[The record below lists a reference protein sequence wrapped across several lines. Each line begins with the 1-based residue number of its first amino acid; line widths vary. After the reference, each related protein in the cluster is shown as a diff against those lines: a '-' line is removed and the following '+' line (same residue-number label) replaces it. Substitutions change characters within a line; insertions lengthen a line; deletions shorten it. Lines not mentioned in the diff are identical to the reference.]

1 MASILILVQVFP
13 PDNVATAQLYGDLA
27 KDLVALGN
35 TVTVLTTTP
44 HYSFDPSAKEWM
56 PGGQRSEV
64 RGQRSEGRGLPWRF
78 PCGTTEHNGIRV
90 CRTWMPQKRRHALY
104 RLTCWGWFH
113 AASTLAGLFL
123 KSRPDVIL
131 CPSPPPTI
139 ALSAYLLG
147 KRYGVPFVYNA
158 QELYPDVAI
167 NLGLVRN
174 QFLIRRLLALEKFI
188 YSHAAAITVISRRMR
203 QRILEKGVP
212 EQKVVLLPNFA
223 DTETFRPLPRDNAF
237 SREHGLLDKFVVS
250 YAGNMGK
257 PQHLDVLLRAAA
269 VVQQAESRE
278 QRAEG
283 GGEREAGRP
292 QRSEIRGRAVCFL
305 LVGDGAEREALVKLA
320 AKLRL
325 ANVVFL
331 PYQSYSMMDQIY
343 AASAV
348 SYVPQ
353 AAGTSSDGVP
363 SKVYRIMASG
373 RPVLAATDSGSD
385 LAAMVQS
392 SGGGEVVG
400 ATNER
405 AVAEAILRAYRN
417 PSEWSSRGEQARQ
430 YILENFSR
438 TRITRQYH
446 ELLNRVA
453 QQPQIDTDRH

>member
-13 PDNVATAQLYGDLA
+13 PYNVATAQLYGDLA
-27 KDLVALGN
+27 KDLVALGDQ
-35 TVTVLTTTP
+35 VTVLTTTP
-44 HYSFDPSAKEWM
+44 YYSFDPNAKGWM
-56 PGGQRSEV
+56 PQGAK
-64 RGQRSEGRGLPWRF
+64 GLRWGF
-78 PCGTTEHNGIRV
+78 PCGTMEHNGIRV
-90 CRTWMPQKRRHALY
+90 CRTWMPRKRPNALY
-104 RLTCWGWFH
+104 RLGCWGWFH
-113 AASTLAGLFL
+113 AVSTFAGLFV
-123 KSRPDVIL
+123 KPRPDVIL

-174 QFLIRRLLALEKFI
+174 RFLIRRLLALEKFI
-188 YSHAAAITVISRRMR
+188 YANAAAITVISSRMR
-203 QRILEKGVP
+203 LRILEKGVP
-212 EQKVVLLPNFA
+212 EQKAVLLPNFA
-223 DTETFRPLPRDNAF
+223 DTETFRPLPRDNRF

-269 VVQQAESRE
+269 RLK
-278 QRAEG
+278 
-283 GGEREAGRP
+283 
-292 QRSEIRGRAVCFL
+292 SETQINFL
-305 LVGDGAEREALVKLA
+305 LIGDGAERAALVELA
-320 AKLRL
+320 EKMSL
-325 ANVVFL
+325 ANVSFL
-331 PYQSYSMMDQIY
+331 PYQSYSLMDQVY
-343 AASAV
+343 AASDL

-385 LAAMVQS
+385 LAAMVLD
-392 SGGGEVVG
+392 SGGGEVAG
-400 ATNER
+400 ATNEQE
-405 AVAEAILRAYRN
+405 VAETILRAFCNR
-417 PSEWSSRGEQARQ
+417 SEWSNRGERARR

-438 TRITRQYH
+438 SRITGLYH

-453 QQPQIDTDRH
+453 AGSSKPCQA

>member
-1 MASILILVQVFP
+1 
-13 PDNVATAQLYGDLA
+13 
-27 KDLVALGN
+27 
-35 TVTVLTTTP
+35 
-44 HYSFDPSAKEWM
+44 M
-56 PGGQRSEV
+56 PR
-64 RGQRSEGRGLPWRF
+64 
-78 PCGTTEHNGIRV
+78 
-90 CRTWMPQKRRHALY
+90 KRRNTLY
-104 RLTCWGWFH
+104 RLACWGWFH
-113 AASTLAGLFL
+113 AVSTLAGLFV

-174 QFLIRRLLALEKFI
+174 RFLIRRLLTLEKFI
-188 YSHAAAITVISRRMR
+188 YAHAAAITVISRRMR

-223 DTETFRPLPRDNAF
+223 DTEAFRPSPRDNSF

-269 VVQQAESRE
+269 QVERGEGRE
-278 QRAEG
+278 QRAESRG
-283 GGEREAGRP
+283 QLLP
-292 QRSEIRGRAVCFL
+292 SPLSPLRSPLSPVRFL
-305 LVGDGAEREALVKLA
+305 LIGDGAERAALVELAGKLG
-320 AKLRL
+320 L
-325 ANVVFL
+325 ANVSFL
-331 PYQSYSMMDQIY
+331 PYQSYSLMDQIY
-343 AASAV
+343 AASDV

-385 LAAMVQS
+385 LAAMVQE

-400 ATNER
+400 ATNEQE
-405 AVAEAILRAYRN
+405 VADAILRAFRN
-417 PSEWSSRGEQARQ
+417 RGEWSSRGERARR
-430 YILENFSR
+430 YIVENFSR
-438 TRITRQYH
+438 SRITQQYH

-453 QQPQIDTDRH
+453 KTG